1 MKGKVK
7 TMTQIRSIIQRLKL
21 GQSQRQIQRELGI
34 HRTIIRSVQE
44 LSLTQ
49 HWLDSEVPMP
59 SNEEITDKWSKKA
72 KDRSHP
78 LDRYKGQL
86 EAWNNEGLSSV
97 VIHQLLKDKCTCDV
111 QVIRRYR
118 AKYFPAPIDPIMV
131 RSTTPGGDLELD
143 FGELGRFRDD
153 AGVIKRVWLFSL
165 RLRHSR
171 QAHREI
177 VLDQTLSTFLK
188 GHINA
193 FEYFQGVP
201 KKCIPDNLKAAVT
214 RSTTDNDMINRSY
227 QELAEH
233 YGFIIA
239 PCAPRTPEHKGGVEG
254 DVKYVK
260 RNFIAYFL
268 ADQKRLNVEIPSI
281 NDLKSA
287 LESWCREVADKR
299 VIYGVGRTP
308 LEIFNS
314 EEQIA
319 LNPLPKIRWEQTSWR
334 QCNVRRD
341 WRIMV
346 DGAFYSVPHQLIGK
360 MVQVCVTDSLVRIFF
375 ESKEAALHDRTTK
388 KWDYKRKSEHAPP
401 FKEAVLQCTREGLID
416 LSEAIGPFTNQMTKE
431 ILSHPSVDKLK
442 PVRCLLNL
450 KESYSVIDLELAC
463 QRALTCKL
471 FSYSSVKSILEKK
484 LQTEALENSVAK
496 ETFPIEPPRFARNPS
511 DYKTTYSS
519 SETFEEKLIRF
530 HPVSTS
536 GSAMMGA
543 YEALMADQITQE
555 AVL

>member
-7 TMTQIRSIIQRLKL
+7 TMTQIRSIIQRLKI

-34 HRTIIRSVQE
+34 HRTIIRAVQE
-44 LSLTQ
+44 LSHIQ
-49 HWLDSEVPMP
+49 HWLDSEAPMP
-59 SNEEITDKWSKKA
+59 SDEEITDKWNVKT

-78 LDRYKGQL
+78 LDEHKEQL
-86 EAWNNEGLSSV
+86 EAWNKDGLSSI
-97 VIHQLLKDKCTCDV
+97 VIHQLLKDKCICDV
-111 QVIRRYR
+111 QAIRRYR
-118 AKYFPAPIDPIMV
+118 AKHFPNPIDPIMV
-131 RSTTPGGDLELD
+131 RSTTPGSDLELD

-193 FEYFQGVP
+193 FEYFHGVP
-201 KKCIPDNLKAAVT
+201 KKCIPDNLKAAVI
-214 RSTTDNDMINRSY
+214 RPTTDNDMINRSY
-227 QELAEH
+227 QDFAEH
-233 YGFIIA
+233 YGFVIA

-260 RNFIAYFL
+260 RNFLAYFL
-268 ADQKRLNVEIPSI
+268 ANQKILEIETSSI
-281 NDLKSA
+281 SDLKNA

-299 VIYGVGRTP
+299 IIYGVGRTP

-314 EEQIA
+314 EEKIA
-319 LNPLPKIRWEQTSWR
+319 LGPLPKTRWEQTSWR

-346 DGAFYSVPHQLIGK
+346 DGAFYSVPYQLIGK
-360 MVQVCVTDSLVRIFF
+360 TVQVCVTDSLLRIFY
-375 ESKEAALHDRTTK
+375 ESKEVALHGRTTK

-416 LSEAIGPFTNQMTKE
+416 LSEAIGPFTHQMVKE
-431 ILSHPSVDKLK
+431 ILNHPLVDKLK
-442 PVRCLLNL
+442 PVRCLLKL
-450 KESYSVIDLELAC
+450 KENYSIRDLELAC
-463 QRALTCKL
+463 ERALTCKL
-471 FSYSSVKSILEKK
+471 FSYASVKSILEKK
-484 LQTEALENSVAK
+484 LQTEALDNSVAK
-496 ETFPIEPPRFARNPS
+496 GASSIEPLRFARDPA
-511 DYKTTYSS
+511 DYKTTYSC
-519 SETFEEKLIRF
+519 SETFEEKLVRL
-530 HPVSTS
+530 HPMSTS
-536 GSAMMGA
+536 GNAMMGA
-543 YEALMADQITQE
+543 YEALLADQITKE
-555 AVL
+555 VVL